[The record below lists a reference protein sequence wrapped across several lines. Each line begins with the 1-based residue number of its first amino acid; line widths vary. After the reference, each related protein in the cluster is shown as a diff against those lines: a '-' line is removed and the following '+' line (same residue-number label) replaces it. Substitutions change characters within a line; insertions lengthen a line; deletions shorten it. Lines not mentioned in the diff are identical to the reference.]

1 MDWIRILLN
10 RCAARLRT
18 RELDDDLDAELRT
31 HIEFAVEEN
40 RERGM
45 SESKART
52 EALRSFG
59 GITQTRE
66 NYRMQRGLPFFEV
79 LIADLRLIV
88 RQLRKAPG
96 FTVTVLITL
105 ALGIGANSAIFT
117 LVNAILLRN
126 LPVTDPKNLIRIGDK
141 NDCCIS
147 DQWSDTGDYS
157 LFATDTYYM
166 FKKNLPEFEQLAAT
180 ASFYGGG
187 PLTVRRAGPDTVA
200 KSMVGTF
207 VSGNYF
213 RVFGLS
219 PAAGRLFVDADDQK
233 GAPITAVVSY
243 DAWQRDYAGDPS
255 VVGSTFYVNGKPAT
269 ISGVAPKGFYGDR
282 IDTNPPS
289 FFFPMNAMDE
299 VIGASFFTDPGKQW
313 AYIIGRVKPGTSL
326 PALQAKASALLK
338 NQFATLKTFSDPRA
352 QKVLSLTHVVLTPG
366 GGGIQNMQNGYR
378 NRLNLLQ
385 WIAALVLLV
394 ACANIANLLLV
405 RGMSRHAEFSI
416 RSALGAQRSRLV
428 RQLLQESVV
437 LSCMGG
443 LLGLAV
449 SYLGAH
455 ALLALAFPDQHNMP
469 VAASPSPMVIG
480 FAFSL
485 SLVTGVLFGLAPA
498 LMAARTQPAGT
509 LRANSRTTSHGASFL
524 QRGLVVM
531 QAALSLVLLVAAG
544 LFAQSLNKAE
554 NVNMKLDTTNRYI
567 AHINPQGA
575 GYKTTE
581 VEPLYQ
587 TIVDRFHAIPG
598 VLKVGVSTY
607 TPMEANDWNSGVK
620 VQGDPDLNKTA
631 SWVKATPEYF
641 DSVGTHVVSG
651 RGFTRQDTMNAPP
664 VAVVNQEFVKQFFGN
679 RNPIGHRFGFD
690 DPLHPGTDGAHE
702 IVGVVE
708 DTTYTSI
715 YWKNH
720 AMYFLPLTQPAGL
733 RTPGN
738 PDQSVYAGAI
748 VIESSRSVPGLE
760 KIVGDTLASI
770 NPNLTILKF
779 QTFRQQTDDQF
790 TQERLISRLTSLFG
804 LLALLLAAIGL
815 YGVTAY
821 TVVRRTPE
829 IGVRMALGA
838 ARSRVIG
845 MVIRGAMLQTVA
857 GLAIGIPVAIF
868 CVRYVKSQLYEITS
882 VNMPVMAIAI
892 GVLALAAAIA
902 GIIPARR
909 AASIDPVRA
918 LRIE

>member
-1 MDWIRILLN
+1 MKWFPSFGFQRRKRELQEEIDAHLRMAIADRV
-10 RCAARLRT
+10 ARGQSPSEAKMSALREFGSAPMIADVT
-18 RELDDDLDAELRT
+18 REQW
-31 HIEFAVEEN
+31 
-40 RERGM
+40 GW
-45 SESKART
+45 
-52 EALRSFG
+52 
-59 GITQTRE
+59 
-66 NYRMQRGLPFFEV
+66 
-79 LIADLRLIV
+79 LRLELLVQDIRYAL
-88 RQLRKAPG
+88 RQLRRTPG
-96 FTVTVLITL
+96 FTVTVLLTL

-126 LPVTDPKNLIRIGDK
+126 LPVTDPKSLIRIGDR

-157 LFATDTYYM
+157 LFATDTYYL

-213 RVFGLS
+213 QVFGLS
-219 PAAGRLFVDADDQK
+219 PVAGRLFMDADDRK
-233 GAPITAVVSY
+233 GGPVTAVVSY
-243 DAWQRDYAGDPS
+243 DAWQRDYARDPS
-255 VVGSTFYVNGKPAT
+255 VAGSTFYINGRPVT
-269 ISGVAPKGFYGDR
+269 IIGVAPKGFYGDR

-299 VIGASFFTDPGKQW
+299 VIGASFFTDPNKQW
-313 AYIIGRVKPGTSL
+313 AYLIGRVKPGTSL
-326 PALQAKASALLK
+326 PALQAKTSALLK
-338 NQFATLKTFSDPRA
+338 AQLATLKTFTDPRA
-352 QKVLSLTHVVLTPG
+352 QKVLPLAHVVLTPG
-366 GGGIQNMQNGYR
+366 GGGIQNMQEGYR
-378 NRLNLLQ
+378 DRLNLLQ

-416 RSALGAQRSRLV
+416 RSALGAQPGRLV
-428 RQLLQESVV
+428 RQLLQESVL

-443 LLGLAV
+443 MLGLAV

-455 ALLALAFPDQHNMP
+455 ALLALAFPNQENMP
-469 VAASPSPMVIG
+469 VTASPSPLVIG
-480 FAFSL
+480 FAFAL
-485 SLVTGVLFGLAPA
+485 SLATGVFFGLAPA
-498 LMAARTQPAGT
+498 LMAARTQPAGA
-509 LRANSRTTSHGASFL
+509 LRANSRTTAHGASFL

-544 LFAQSLNKAE
+544 LFAQSLTKAE
-554 NVNMKLDTTNRYI
+554 NVNMKVDTTNRYI

-581 VEPLYQ
+581 VELLYQ
-587 TIVDRFHAIPG
+587 TIVDRFRAIPG

-620 VQGDPDLNKTA
+620 VQGDPRLNKTA

-641 DSVGTHVVSG
+641 DAVGTHLVMG
-651 RGFTRQDTMNAPP
+651 RGFTPQDTMNAPP
-664 VAVVNQEFVKQFFGN
+664 VAVVNQEFARQFFGS

-720 AMYFLPLTQPAGL
+720 VMYFLPLTQPAGIP
-733 RTPGN
+733 TPGN

-748 VIESSRSVPGLE
+748 VIETTRPVPGFE
-760 KIVGDTLASI
+760 KVVGDTLANI
-770 NPNLTILKF
+770 NQNLTILKF
-779 QTFRQQTDDQF
+779 QTFQQQIDDRF
-790 TQERLISRLTSLFG
+790 TQERLVSRLTSLFG

-821 TVVRRTPE
+821 TVVSRTPE

-845 MVIRGAMLQTVA
+845 MIMRGAMLQTAA
-857 GLAIGIPVAIF
+857 GLAIGIPIAIF
-868 CVRYVKSQLYEITS
+868 CVRYIKSQLYEITS
-882 VNMPVMAIAI
+882 VNVSAMIIAI
-892 GVLALAAAIA
+892 GVLTLAAAIA
-902 GIIPARR
+902 GIVPARR